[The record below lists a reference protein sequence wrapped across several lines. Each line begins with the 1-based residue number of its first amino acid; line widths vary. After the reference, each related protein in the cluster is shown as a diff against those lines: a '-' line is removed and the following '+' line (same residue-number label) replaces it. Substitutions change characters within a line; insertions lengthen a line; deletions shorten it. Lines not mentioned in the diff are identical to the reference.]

1 MRDAGFDRSTMAAL
15 TSPLRRE
22 WPAGADL
29 GERVRRACVLVGLA
43 VMPAAAEAQVGF
55 SLEPLARRVRPGDR
69 VAVTLRV
76 ETEAGRLPCRQ
87 GRELQGRL
95 AGLSST
101 TLPLRTKFSRLE
113 LAEREVCLVRR
124 RHRDP
129 CWNGAV
135 IGTLAAGGFVAWY
148 AEGNDEG
155 AGLQHRPQRASGPA
169 GCAGTPRVGDDAP
182 ILAGQAGRVF
192 AWTPT

>member
-29 GERVRRACVLVGLA
+29 GEGVRRACVLVGLA

-87 GRELQGRL
+87 GRGVRL
-95 AGLSST
+95 FCVGG
-101 TLPLRTKFSRLE
+101 PESR
-113 LAEREVCLVRR
+113 
-124 RHRDP
+124 
-129 CWNGAV
+129 
-135 IGTLAAGGFVAWY
+135 
-148 AEGNDEG
+148 
-155 AGLQHRPQRASGPA
+155 
-169 GCAGTPRVGDDAP
+169 
-182 ILAGQAGRVF
+182 
-192 AWTPT
+192 